1 MSSRSGYLFLLVL
14 LLAIFS
20 ITKMATSQSTPVTAG
35 YRDFNFGP
43 NSSSEPTYGKTES
56 KLWWNDGRWWGILWN
71 PGTNRYEIYRFDAAT
86 QSWVSTNT
94 AADIRSGSKADV
106 LWDGQHLYIA
116 SHIYTTTS
124 PGPTT
129 SAYFSKLYRYSYNSS
144 SKLYSLN
151 SGFPVNINS
160 SKSETLTLD
169 KDSTGKLWITW
180 IENNKV
186 MLNSAAASNEQSWG
200 VPFALPV
207 QGNDT
212 DPDDISGLVAL
223 GGNKIGVMWS
233 NQKDSTMYFAVHL
246 DGNADTVWQAREVAL
261 SGAGLGPVADDF
273 FSLKASH
280 DGSGNLYAAV
290 ATLLS
295 GSSSSST
302 GIFVLKRSAN
312 GIWTKH
318 VFATVNLNHSRPLLM
333 VNDESQRLYVLA
345 RSTDTGPGY
354 VYMKSASL
362 SDLVFSIGLGT
373 PILQSST
380 DINITYPASTKQD
393 VNLATGILV
402 LAADRDSR
410 NYLHN
415 YIDLA
420 GGVPKITSFTP
431 ATGATGTTV
440 TITGSQFTNTTAI
453 SFNGTPANFTFISD
467 TQLNV
472 TVSAG
477 ASTGP
482 ISITNPA
489 GIGTSTATFVV
500 QRKLTVTSIGSGTV
514 NLNPIGGVYNEGTVV
529 TLTAVPPTGWKFYKW
544 GSNLSGSNLFTT
556 ITMNADKLVT
566 AEFRA
571 LAQYTVTL
579 NLVGSG
585 NVALN
590 PPSSTGLPSGV
601 YYDGAVVTLTATPG
615 AGDVFSGYTSDF
627 NGWLNVETLTMT
639 ANKNLT
645 ATFSPLPAARYANG
659 IWTSAAEI
667 SNLPTSGLGWD
678 NLKLGADEPIGLPN
692 LSDNE
697 DSVGVAVLAKA
708 LVYARTGNSTYRQAV
723 ISACMAAIGT
733 EQSGDA
739 LAFGRELLA
748 YVLAADL
755 VGLPPTDD
763 ATFRNWLRS
772 ALTKDLKGQSLRSAN
787 ESRPNNWGTRCG
799 ATRVAIARYLGD
811 ATELERTARVFKGW
825 LGDRNMYADFSY
837 DRDLSW
843 QANPATPVGINPV
856 GATIQGHSVDGVL
869 PDDQRRAGP
878 FAWPPPKENYVY
890 GALQGAL
897 MEAIIL
903 HRAGYD
909 VWNWQ
914 DQALLRA
921 VKWLYEVD
929 DYLPDGDDEWLP
941 HIINHFYKTKF
952 SAAPVARFPAPF
964 PAKPGK
970 NAGWTDWLYGSKYP
984 LTVSDNNGDIIIH
997 ALGTVNDSLV
1007 AMELAALPGTGYVF
1021 SGWGGALNGV
1031 KNPDTLVMNAGKNVI
1046 ANFVKASSFALTIN
1060 VDGSGTVNLNP
1071 PGGVYVSG
1079 TVVTLTA
1086 NPATG
1091 FQFAGWSSALSGA
1104 NNPATLTMNTNKI
1117 VTAIFT
1123 PMSLVKQITYEETRI
1138 GVSSNSTK
1146 VKTATVL
1153 TAAAGHLYLAAI
1165 STRPRIS
1172 ALSVSGLGL
1181 NWTLVKSQCSG
1192 RNTTGV
1198 EVWKALG
1205 IPIKND
1211 TVTATFASA
1220 SSNAVIAVS
1229 CYSGVDE
1236 VAPLGNLISSNTKGT
1251 NAICSGGVDTGVY
1264 SFNLVTSMVGSVIYE
1279 AVAMRA
1285 KTHTPGTG
1293 YLERSEIQ
1301 IGSTNTASVAVA
1313 EKSIA
1318 TATTA
1323 IVNGSFSG
1331 SIDWAVVAVE
1341 MKPKL
1346 NLTLNTTGSGSV
1358 TLNSPG
1364 GTYNSGT
1371 VVTLTATPVT
1381 GFQFSGWS
1389 GDLTGSANPT
1399 IITMNSNKTVTAAFT
1414 LLPPPQ
1420 YNLTINKFGTG
1431 SVVLNPPGGIYAANT
1446 KVTLIATPSEGF
1458 EFSGWSGDLS
1468 GLVNSDSITINANKT
1483 VTATFT
1489 SIPTMVV
1496 HKETRIGGAS
1506 NATAVTTFGNLAGV
1520 SGHLYLAAISMRPK
1534 VAVLSV
1540 SGLGLNWTLVK
1551 SKCAGRNTT
1560 AVEVW
1565 MAQGTPTSSGVVT
1578 AFFAGTPS
1586 AAVIAVS
1593 HYSGVDI
1600 AAPIGNAFTANATGL
1615 NASAACKGGVDNST
1629 YSFNFP
1635 ATTSGAAVYG
1645 AVALKAQSHT
1655 PGAGYIERTEVLQ
1668 TAGPNTSGIA
1678 VEDKTVTSPVPLG
1691 GITVTGSFDSAVDW
1705 ALIALEIKPRVIAQY
1720 TLTISK
1726 TGSGSVMLN
1735 PPGGTYKQG
1744 TMVTLT
1750 AQSGPG
1756 FHFDGWSSALSGLL
1770 NPATIMIDSNKT
1782 VTANFAPNG
1791 FIVHEETQ
1799 AGGSSNV
1806 TTVTTAGILTGVSKH
1821 LYLAAISTRPKTNA
1835 ILVSGLGLNWILVKS
1850 KCAGRNT
1857 TGLEVWMAQGEPSRD
1872 DSVQAIWASAPT
1884 TAAITVSRYSGVDI
1898 AVPIGNIIAANTK
1911 GLNAS
1916 ATCAGGVDNSAYSF
1930 NLATT
1935 VNDALVY
1942 GAIALKARTHAP
1954 GAGYTERAE
1963 MQEPANNLSAGV
1975 TVQDRYVASAASVP
1989 VNGFFNDIVD
1999 WVAVALEIRPAVSL
2013 SKSGRISVNQTSVTA
2028 PVDFMLEQNYPNPFN
2043 PSTVIAYAVPH
2054 NTHMTLNV
2062 YNIRGQLVTTLVD
2075 GYQHAG
2081 RYEIRFDALH
2091 LPSGTYFS
2099 VLRAGETK
2107 LVRRIVL
2114 MK

>member
-20 ITKMATSQSTPVTAG
+20 ITKMAAGQSTPVTAG

-56 KLWWNDGRWWGILWN
+56 KLWWNDGRWWGMLWN
-71 PGTNRYEIYRFDAAT
+71 PGTNRYEIYRFDVAT

-94 AADIRSGSKADV
+94 AADTRSASKADA
-106 LWDGQHLYIA
+106 LWDGQYLYIA

-124 PGPTT
+124 VGPTT
-129 SAYFSKLYRYSYNSS
+129 SAYFSKLYRYSYNAT
-144 SKLYSLN
+144 SKVYSLN
-151 SGFPVNINS
+151 VGFPVNINS

-233 NQKDSTMYFAVHL
+233 NEKDSTMYFAVHL
-246 DGNADTVWQAREVAL
+246 DGNAEAVWQAREVAL
-261 SGAGLGPVADDF
+261 SGVGLGPVADDF

-295 GSSSSST
+295 GSSAT

-318 VFATVNLNHSRPLLM
+318 VFATVNLNHSRPLVM

-362 SDLVFSIGLGT
+362 SDLVFPIGLGT

-380 DINITYPASTKQD
+380 DINITYPASTKQE

-431 ATGATGTTV
+431 ATGATGATV

-453 SFNGTPANFTFISD
+453 SINGTPANFTFISD

-472 TVSAG
+472 TVPAG

-482 ISITNPA
+482 VSITNSA
-489 GIGTSTATFVV
+489 GIGTSIANFVV

-544 GSNLSGSNLFTT
+544 GGNLSGSSLSTT

-571 LAQYTVTL
+571 LAQYTVTI

-585 NVALN
+585 NIALN
-590 PPSSTGLPSGV
+590 PPSSTGLPNGV
-601 YYDGAVVTLTATPG
+601 YYDGAVVTLTAMPG
-615 AGDVFSGYTSDF
+615 AGYVFSGYTGDF
-627 NGWLNVETLTMT
+627 NGWLNVETLTISV
-639 ANKNLT
+639 NKNLT
-645 ATFSPLPAARYANG
+645 ATFSALPDARYASG

-667 SNLPTSGLGWD
+667 SKLPTSGLGWE

-697 DSVGVAVLAKA
+697 DSVGVVILAKA
-708 LVYARTGNSTYRQAV
+708 LVYARTGNVIYRQAV

-733 EQSGDA
+733 EQNGDA

-799 ATRVAIARYLGD
+799 ATRAAIARYLGD

-825 LGDRNMYADFSY
+825 LGDRNTFADFTY

-843 QANPATPVGINPV
+843 QANPAAPVGINPV
-856 GATIQGHSVDGVL
+856 GAMIQGHSVDGVL
-869 PDDQRRAGP
+869 ADDQRRAGP

-903 HRAGYD
+903 YRAGYD

-914 DQALLRA
+914 DQALRRA
-921 VKWLYEVD
+921 MKWLYEVD
-929 DYLPDGDDEWLP
+929 NYVPDGDDEWLP
-941 HIINHFYKTKF
+941 HIVNYFYNTK
-952 SAAPVARFPAPF
+952 FPAPF

-970 NAGWTDWLYGSKYP
+970 NAGWTDWLYGSKYA

-997 ALGTVNDSLV
+997 SLGVNNDSLA
-1007 AMELAALPGTGYVF
+1007 AMELAAIPSSGYLF
-1021 SGWGGALNGV
+1021 NGWSGALSGV
-1031 KNPDTLVMNAGKNVI
+1031 KNPDTLVMNVNKSVT
-1046 ANFVKASSFALTIN
+1046 ANFVKPSLFTLTIN
-1060 VDGSGTVNLNP
+1060 VQGTGSVSLNP
-1071 PGGVYVSG
+1071 PGGIYGSG

-1086 NPATG
+1086 NPASG
-1091 FQFAGWSSALSGA
+1091 FQFAGWSNALNGA
-1104 NNPATLTMNTNKI
+1104 NNPAMLTMNANKN
-1117 VTAIFT
+1117 VTATFIST
-1123 PMSLVKQITYEETRI
+1123 NSISPIQHQETRI
-1138 GVSSNSTK
+1138 GGSSNVTK
-1146 VKTATVL
+1146 VKTATTL
-1153 TAAAGHLYLAAI
+1153 AAVSGDLYLAAI
-1165 STRPRIS
+1165 STRPKVS
-1172 ALSVSGLGL
+1172 VLSLSGLGL
-1181 NWTLVKSQCSG
+1181 NWTLVKAQCAG
-1192 RNTTGV
+1192 RNTIGV

-1205 IPIKND
+1205 TPSKND
-1211 TVTATFASA
+1211 TVTANFASA
-1220 SSNAVIAVS
+1220 PNNAVIAVS
-1229 CYSGVDE
+1229 RYAGVDAT
-1236 VAPLGNLISSNTKGT
+1236 APIGNLVSANTRGM
-1251 NAICSGGVDTGVY
+1251 NGICSGGIDSTAY
-1264 SFNLVTSMVGSVIYE
+1264 AFNLVPQGGMDKSMVYAAI
-1279 AVAMRA
+1279 AMRN
-1285 KTHTPGTG
+1285 KTHTPGLG
-1293 YLERSEIQ
+1293 YDELVEAQ
-1301 IGSTNTASVAVA
+1301 QGSTNTASIAVA

-1318 TATTA
+1318 AVSS
-1323 IVNGSFSG
+1323 ILVNGSFNG
-1331 SIDWAVVAVE
+1331 SIDWAAAALE

-1346 NLTLNTTGSGSV
+1346 NLTVNTIGSGTV

-1364 GTYNSGT
+1364 GVYNSGT
-1371 VVTLTATPVT
+1371 VVALTATPAW

-1389 GDLTGSANPT
+1389 GDKSGAANPDT
-1399 IITMNSNKTVTAAFT
+1399 VTMNGNKNVTATFT
-1414 LLPPPQ
+1414 ALPPPQ
-1420 YNLTINKFGTG
+1420 YQLTVNNIGSG
-1431 SVVLNPPGGIYAANT
+1431 SVALNPPGGAYDENT
-1446 KVTLIATPSEGF
+1446 VVKLIATPMAGF
-1458 EFSGWSGDLS
+1458 EFSGWGGDLS
-1468 GLVNSDSITINANKT
+1468 GFANPDSIAMNANKI
-1483 VTATFT
+1483 VTAAFT
-1489 SIPTMVV
+1489 PIPTTVV

-1506 NATAVTTFGNLAGV
+1506 NATTVTTFAPQGGVAGNN
-1520 SGHLYLAAISMRPK
+1520 HLYLAAIATRPK
-1534 VAVLSV
+1534 VSALSV
-1540 SGLGLNWTLVK
+1540 SGLGLNWKLVRA
-1551 SKCAGRNTT
+1551 KCAGRNTT
-1560 AVEVW
+1560 AIEVW
-1565 MAQGTPTSSGVVT
+1565 MAQGEPAISGTVT
-1578 AFFAGTPS
+1578 ATFAKATS

-1593 HYSGVDI
+1593 HYTGV
-1600 AAPIGNAFTANATGL
+1600 AASSPIGNMISGNTNGANANG
-1615 NASAACKGGVDNST
+1615 ACIGGVDKNSYAFNLPT
-1629 YSFNFP
+1629 PRNGAMMYS
-1635 ATTSGAAVYG
+1635 
-1645 AVALKAQSHT
+1645 AVALKARVHT
-1655 PGAGYIERTEVLQ
+1655 
-1668 TAGPNTSGIA
+1668 
-1678 VEDKTVTSPVPLG
+1678 
-1691 GITVTGSFDSAVDW
+1691 
-1705 ALIALEIKPRVIAQY
+1705 
-1720 TLTISK
+1720 
-1726 TGSGSVMLN
+1726 
-1735 PPGGTYKQG
+1735 
-1744 TMVTLT
+1744 
-1750 AQSGPG
+1750 
-1756 FHFDGWSSALSGLL
+1756 
-1770 NPATIMIDSNKT
+1770 
-1782 VTANFAPNG
+1782 
-1791 FIVHEETQ
+1791 
-1799 AGGSSNV
+1799 
-1806 TTVTTAGILTGVSKH
+1806 
-1821 LYLAAISTRPKTNA
+1821 
-1835 ILVSGLGLNWILVKS
+1835 
-1850 KCAGRNT
+1850 
-1857 TGLEVWMAQGEPSRD
+1857 
-1872 DSVQAIWASAPT
+1872 
-1884 TAAITVSRYSGVDI
+1884 
-1898 AVPIGNIIAANTK
+1898 
-1911 GLNAS
+1911 
-1916 ATCAGGVDNSAYSF
+1916 
-1930 NLATT
+1930 
-1935 VNDALVY
+1935 
-1942 GAIALKARTHAP
+1942 P

-1963 MQEPANNLSAGV
+1963 VRQLSGTNISGLAVEDRFVAAGS
-1975 TVQDRYVASAASVP
+1975 TMI
-1989 VNGFFNDIVD
+1989 NGSFDGAVD
-1999 WVAVALEIRPAVSL
+1999 WAVVALEIKPAMSL
-2013 SKSGRISVNQTSVTA
+2013 GKSGEFAENETA
-2028 PVDFMLEQNYPNPFN
+2028 PVAPAAYRLEQNYPNPFN
-2043 PSTVIAYAVPH
+2043 PSTVIAYALPKATRV
-2054 NTHMTLNV
+2054 TLKV
-2062 YNIRGQLVTTLVD
+2062 YNLVGQLVATLVD
-2075 GYQHAG
+2075 GEQPAG
-2081 RYEIRFDALH
+2081 RYETIFEAAH
-2091 LPSGTYFS
+2091 LPSGNYFA
-2099 VLRAGETK
+2099 VLHAGEAR